1 MTKEDKVAM
10 SHAAFQQVSMSFYRC
25 LKDNFS
31 HVMPGSIISI
41 QMLEA
46 YKEVVPKSARVYI
59 RGFYE
64 EREDNQ

>member
-1 MTKEDKVAM
+1 MTNEDKVAL
-10 SHAAFQQVSMSFYRC
+10 SHAAFQQVSMTFYRC

-31 HVMPGSIISI
+31 HVIPGSIISV

-46 YKEVVPKSARVYI
+46 YREVVPKSARVYI

-64 EREDNQ
+64 EQEES